1 MTQLRQDFFLNF
13 FRCVKLLVKLTE
25 AMCAG
30 WPPQGKISSSN
41 RSRGSTLLQP
51 LAESLQRSALV
62 GRGQDYR
69 ALLRDLPPAAGHG
82 RGPLRVLENFR
93 VEALKALKAMLFDG
107 KRAEKS
113 RTSAA

>member
-41 RSRGSTLLQP
+41 RSRGSTLLQTR
-51 LAESLQRSALV
+51 LSSSAARSTAS
-62 GRGQDYR
+62 
-69 ALLRDLPPAAGHG
+69 
-82 RGPLRVLENFR
+82 RGPW
-93 VEALKALKAMLFDG
+93 
-107 KRAEKS
+107 S
-113 RTSAA
+113 RTSSGPRKLQS